1 MEVDWLNR
9 SYAGYVR
16 NTSWVGRPLLKC
28 SIREICLQLDP
39 KDLLHHGRIFHVW
52 LVFPSWLKHL
62 KLRKVQ
68 VNVIIPSKRCLKRNC
83 RCRIPAWRHLRRVNE
98 EMAKHSRLAEGIG
111 SLTKASGVLDGY
123 PDFEVYTWVW
133 EAVDGGLMDWS
144 RSASALEQALLMNRP

>member
-1 MEVDWLNR
+1 
-9 SYAGYVR
+9 
-16 NTSWVGRPLLKC
+16 
-28 SIREICLQLDP
+28 
-39 KDLLHHGRIFHVW
+39 
-52 LVFPSWLKHL
+52 
-62 KLRKVQ
+62 

-83 RCRIPAWRHLRRVNE
+83 RCRIPAWRQLKRVNE

-111 SLTKASGVLDGY
+111 SLMKSSGVLDGY